1 MAVAVPKEVV
11 KARENYLTE
20 GGLLSWLVTVDH
32 KRIGVMYGLTSLA
45 FMGLA
50 GFEALAMRIQL
61 AQPNNHFLSAD
72 LYNQFFTMHGTTM
85 IFLVIM
91 PLGLGFFGNIA
102 MPLQIGARDVAFP
115 RLNALSYWIFLFGAL
130 FMYSSFLFGGL
141 PDAGWFGYANLTER
155 FFTPGSREDFW
166 AIGLLIL
173 GISSIL
179 GALNF
184 FVTIVNMRAPGMT
197 FMRMPIF
204 VWNILVASVL
214 VLVAFPP
221 LTVGLVFLVM
231 DRFLGTHFYS
241 TVAGATPILWQHLFW
256 LFGHPE
262 VYILALPA
270 FGIISEVIPCFSRKP
285 LFGYAAMA
293 YATALIGFISYGV
306 WGHHMFATGMGP
318 IADAAFALSTM
329 AIAIPTGIKVYS
341 WVATLWRGN
350 FVWTTSFL
358 YALAF
363 VVQFTL
369 GGLTGVM
376 HAQPPIDL
384 QQTGSY
390 FIVAHFHYVLGGGSL
405 FAFLAGLYY
414 WWPKITGRMMNEK
427 LGRINFWLTCIGFN
441 MTFFPM
447 HFLGLGGMPRRIYTY
462 GAGLHWDFWNMFCT
476 IGAFVMATGILFL
489 LIAMVESLTRGPEAP
504 ADPWDGRTLEWSI
517 PSPPPV
523 YNFAEIPHVHS
534 KDAFWEMKY
543 GNNPGHK
550 VPEVAAEHE
559 AGHVPHIHVPAP
571 SMFPILLA
579 AGLALC
585 GIGAV
590 AWLRITLVGLLIV
603 YLAIVGIGF
612 EYPTYGEHPSK
623 ERGDDIYPLDSR
635 KVGMWTFIGSES
647 LFFAS
652 LIGTYMA
659 YKGRDLIGPT
669 AKEILEIPLTSF
681 STFVLLMS
689 SLLMVLALAGF
700 ERGDIKAGRNWLFA
714 TAGLGCIFLGGQA
727 YEFNKFY
734 HEGVTLQH
742 NLFGQ
747 TFYTLVGFHGLHV
760 LLGVIWLLTLAFA
773 SFKDMV
779 PKKRAL
785 AVEFGGLY
793 WHFVDIVW
801 IVIFSLVYLMD
812 KVTGA

>member
-1 MAVAVPKEVV
+1 VAVAIPQQVV
-11 KARENYLTE
+11 KERENYLRE
-20 GGLLSWLVTVDH
+20 GGPLSWLSTIDH
-32 KRIGVMYGLTSLA
+32 KRIGVLYGVTSLV
-45 FMGLA
+45 FMALA
-50 GFEALAMRIQL
+50 GLEALLMRIQL
-61 AQPNNHFLSAD
+61 AQPDSHFLSAD
-72 LYNQFFTMHGTTM
+72 AYNQFFTMHGTTM

-91 PLGLGFFGNIA
+91 PLGLGFFGNVA

-130 FMYSSFLFGGL
+130 FIYSSFFLGGG

-155 FFTPGSREDFW
+155 FYSPGAREDFW

-173 GISSIL
+173 GFSSIL
-179 GALNF
+179 GSLNF

-221 LTVGLVFLVM
+221 LTVGLIFLVM

-241 TVAGATPILWQHLFW
+241 TVAGATPLLWQHLFW

-270 FGIISEVIPCFSRKP
+270 FGIISETIPCFSRRP

-306 WGHHMFATGMGP
+306 WGHHMFASGMGP
-318 IADAAFALSTM
+318 IADAAFSLSTM
-329 AIAIPTGIKVYS
+329 IIAIPTGIKVYS
-341 WVATLWRGN
+341 WVATMWGGEFRM
-350 FVWTTSFL
+350 TTSFY

-363 VVQFTL
+363 VIQFTL

-376 HAQPPIDL
+376 HAQPVMDL
-384 QQTGSY
+384 QQNGSY

-405 FAFLAGLYY
+405 FAFLSGIYY
-414 WWPKITGRMMNEK
+414 WWPKLTGKMLDERLGK
-427 LGRINFWLTCIGFN
+427 LNFWFTCIGFN

-447 HFLGLGGMPRRIYTY
+447 HILGLGGMPRRVYTY
-462 GAGLHWDFWNMFCT
+462 GAGLHWGFWNMFET
-476 IGAFVMATGILFL
+476 VGAFVMGVGILLFV
-489 LIAMVESLTRGPEAP
+489 IAMVQSLMSREAAP
-504 ADPWDGRTLEWSI
+504 ADPWDGRTLEWLI
-517 PSPPPV
+517 PSPPAI

-534 KDAFWEMKY
+534 KDAFWEIKY
-543 GNNPGHK
+543 GRPQSQPQPDAQPEHDEGGH
-550 VPEVAAEHE
+550 
-559 AGHVPHIHVPAP
+559 GIHMPAP
-571 SMFPILLA
+571 SLFPILLA
-579 AGLALC
+579 AGIALV
-585 GIGAV
+585 GIGAI
-590 AWLRITLVGLLIV
+590 AWFRITVVGVLIV
-603 YLAIVGIGF
+603 YLAILGMGF
-612 EYPTYGEHPSK
+612 EYATCGEHPSK
-623 ERGDDIYPLDSR
+623 ERGDDAFPLDNR
-635 KVGMWTFIGSES
+635 KVGMWAFIGSES

-652 LIGTYMA
+652 LIATYMV
-659 YKGRDLIGPT
+659 YKGRDLVGPT

-689 SLLMVLALAGF
+689 SLLMVLALSGF
-700 ERGDIKAGRNWLFA
+700 ERGNIRAGRNWLFA

-727 YEFNKFY
+727 YEFTKFY

-760 LLGVIWLLTLAFA
+760 LLGVIWLLSLAFA
-773 SFKDMV
+773 SFKGLV

-801 IVIFSLVYLMD
+801 IIIFSLIYLMD